1 MTDNNIKRYLFEQ
14 YEQLALSI
22 KNRKIRKIVFE
33 QSYIAGGAIASL
45 VLNEI
50 PNDLDIYFYDKEQ
63 CKKVIAYFRKYHN
76 DRCLKFSDNA
86 LLVYPNIHFIFKF
99 YGKPRNTIRRFD
111 FLHCRAFYE
120 PNTDKLFI
128 AQHAMHYIRNK
139 KLMYIQEFKI
149 DHYNVYRLMKFL
161 EKGWTIKRSSLK
173 KLFKYLTAHTRP

>member
-1 MTDNNIKRYLFEQ
+1 MTEDNIKRYLLKQ

-22 KNRKIRKIVFE
+22 KNRKIREIVFE

-63 CKKVIAYFRKYHN
+63 CKKVIVYFRKYHN

-99 YGKPRNTIRRFD
+99 YGKPQNTIRRFD
-111 FLHCRAFYE
+111 FYIVEHFMNRTQTSYLLL
-120 PNTDKLFI
+120 NTQCTI
-128 AQHAMHYIRNK
+128 SEIRN
-139 KLMYIQEFKI
+139 
-149 DHYNVYRLMKFL
+149 
-161 EKGWTIKRSSLK
+161 
-173 KLFKYLTAHTRP
+173 